1 MNPQT
6 LAGRTRIPSTS
17 ENPDREFSVGDAK
30 SDEGRVRKYQASQY
44 RHHKRVSAASD
55 ELIDPVLKAAV
66 KRELSTENLILGE
79 DQKYAANADT
89 ECGERFNYR
98 RRHGL
103 PDLFQNLLSLS
114 NGIGGGG
121 NRPANHNV
129 GCTSRDCVRRFDDA
143 RLIAVSSPG
152 RANAR
157 GDGDEFG
164 P

>member
-79 DQKYAANADT
+79 DQRYAATADT

-98 RRHGL
+98 RGHALR
-103 PDLFQNLLSLS
+103 DLCQHLISLRKRV
-114 NGIGGGG
+114 GGGV
-121 NRPANHNV
+121 NR
-129 GCTSRDCVRRFDDA
+129 
-143 RLIAVSSPG
+143 
-152 RANAR
+152 
-157 GDGDEFG
+157 
-164 P
+164 